1 MTEMA
6 LDPDDEGLGNVRP
19 DEVVP
24 LDPDDEGLGNV
35 RPDEVVPLDPDDEG
49 LGNVRPEKSCLS
61 IPTTRVHRSTSGD
74 PVALARSPAAL
85 ILDGRPRNAR
95 DRWPRRYC

>member
-1 MTEMA
+1 MA

-35 RPDEVVPLDPDDEG
+35 RPH
-49 LGNVRPEKSCLS
+49 N
-61 IPTTRVHRSTSGD
+61 IRVE
-74 PVALARSPAAL
+74 AAR
-85 ILDGRPRNAR
+85 
-95 DRWPRRYC
+95 

>member
-1 MTEMA
+1 MA

-35 RPDEVVPLDPDDEG
+35 RPH
-49 LGNVRPEKSCLS
+49 
-61 IPTTRVHRSTSGD
+61 IIRVE
-74 PVALARSPAAL
+74 AAR
-85 ILDGRPRNAR
+85 
-95 DRWPRRYC
+95 